1 MGLLD
6 PLHLPLLPPRDDQA
20 GHPLPAAASAL
31 PVELVVAVGAQVSPS
46 RVRRQHWAHAGAEP
60 GPGPEP
66 EPELF
71 QRAPEAEGTAE
82 LRQRFEST
90 PTSLGTLPLCGIDN
104 YKAGDAL
111 CPAVSCSSREEC
123 ELFFTSDVL
132 KHLPDGGRQ
141 HPFERKSF
149 GMLIRGVTR
158 DGFELS

>member
-1 MGLLD
+1 MPPVSLLQAPPATASYDAAAKRLAWGVGLLD
-6 PLHLPLLPPRDDQA
+6 PLHQPLLPPRDDQA

-90 PTSLGTLPLCGIDN
+90 PTSLGIAVGGTSSCVGHLTEDGRV
-104 YKAGDAL
+104 ARGR
-111 CPAVSCSSREEC
+111 PAVI
-123 ELFFTSDVL
+123 L
-132 KHLPDGGRQ
+132 
-141 HPFERKSF
+141 
-149 GMLIRGVTR
+149 
-158 DGFELS
+158 